1 MLCNACHDRD
11 VWSDDDG
18 DSNVDAHRYGV
29 AGMLGGNDVRPEVG
43 VISPSTSWEEKAMAR
58 ALDSIS
64 LVPMRGRDFAPS

>member
-29 AGMLGGNDVRPEVG
+29 AGMTLGNDVRPGLG
-43 VISPSTSWEEKAMAR
+43 VISPSRSCEEKEMAR